1 MTEQKSGIQDADQ
14 LSGRDLQQ
22 SQATGGPGGAL
33 FTRDQMQEGAGGK
46 QMGGGPS
53 QSDMGAPGGS
63 SGGGGYGNAQN
74 QANHQG
80 QQSAQQGYGSGE
92 DVGHDADQ
100 DRAEAFDE
108 QQGGGRGAESVSD
121 DSVAQVGGSDGSF
134 DQAENA
140 HLDAQADELLQD
152 QQQHQDRG
160 QGSFE
165 RDADS

>member
-22 SQATGGPGGAL
+22 SQATAEGEGAL
-33 FTRDQMQEGAGGK
+33 FTRDQMQEGTGGT

-53 QSDMGAPGGS
+53 QSDMASPGGS

-80 QQSAQQGYGSGE
+80 QQNAQQGYGSGE
-92 DVGHDADQ
+92 DVGHDATQ
-100 DRAEAFDE
+100 GRGEAFDE
-108 QQGGGRGAESVSD
+108 QQGGGRGADSVSG
-121 DSVAQVGGSDGSF
+121 DSPDRAGGSDGSF
-134 DQAENA
+134 DPAENA
-140 HLDAQADELLQD
+140 QLDAQADELLQD